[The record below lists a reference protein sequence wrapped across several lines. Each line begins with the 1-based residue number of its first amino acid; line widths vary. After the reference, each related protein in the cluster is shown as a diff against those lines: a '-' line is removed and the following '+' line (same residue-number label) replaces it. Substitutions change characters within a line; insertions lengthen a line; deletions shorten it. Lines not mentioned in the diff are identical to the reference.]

1 VPLLDWLL
9 YYDHWWTDTL
19 SSSLGY
25 SQNYQDNTSG
35 QAGTAQ
41 RYGQYTSVNLLWY
54 PVRNV
59 MTGVEL
65 MWGERQNRNSQSAN
79 DTRIQFSGQY
89 KF

>member
-9 YYDHWWTDTL
+9 YYDHWWSDTL
-19 SSSLGY
+19 SSSVGY
-25 SQNYQDNTSG
+25 SRNFQSNTSG
-35 QAGTAQ
+35 QATTAQ
-41 RYGQYTSVNLLWY
+41 RAGDYASVNLLWY

-65 MWGERQNRNSQSAN
+65 IWAERENSNGASAN